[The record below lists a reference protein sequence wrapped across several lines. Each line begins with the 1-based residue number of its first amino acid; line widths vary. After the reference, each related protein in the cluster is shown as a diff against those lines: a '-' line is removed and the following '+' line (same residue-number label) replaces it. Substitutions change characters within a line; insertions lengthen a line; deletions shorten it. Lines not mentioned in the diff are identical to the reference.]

1 MRLKQA
7 FKYQLFSSLKAV
19 GIYYGIMITIR
30 LAMVMIFIISGNE
43 KSTMSAIETNSMVFM
58 GFLGVYSIIEDFKF
72 FLQNGY
78 SRKSLIKLY
87 TCQFLI
93 IGAIIS
99 VIEIILAIACA
110 SVMNYSSL
118 FTQLYG
124 SQSLMMQFLWLW
136 GIYGII
142 GAVALLI
149 TIIYY
154 RLSKYARI
162 ILLMAVP
169 IALMTLVPAIDYY
182 LMDGVVMSAIY
193 DFILYFFGL
202 QGSVNMIAP
211 VINFAIVFVI
221 ACVLAYIAIKK
232 MPVFK

>member
-7 FKYQLFSSLKAV
+7 FKYQLCSSLKAV

-30 LAMVMIFIISGNE
+30 LAMVIIFIISGNE

>member
-7 FKYQLFSSLKAV
+7 FKYQLCSCLKAV
-19 GIYYGIMITIR
+19 GIFYGIMIVIR
-30 LAMVMIFIISGNE
+30 FAMVMIFIISGNE
-43 KSTMSAIETNSMVFM
+43 KSTMSAMESNSMVFM

-87 TCQFLI
+87 TCQFLV
-93 IGAIIS
+93 IGAILS
-99 VIEIILAIACA
+99 VIEIILSIASA

-118 FTQLYG
+118 FTQVYG
-124 SQSLMMQFLWLW
+124 TQSLIMQFLWLW
-136 GIYGII
+136 GIYCII
-142 GAVALLI
+142 GAISLLM

-162 ILLMAVP
+162 ILLMALP
-169 IALMTLVPAIDYY
+169 IAIITLVPAIDYY
-182 LMDGVVMSAIY
+182 IMNGVVMSVIY

-202 QGSVNMIAP
+202 QGSVNLVAP
-211 VINFAIVFVI
+211 VMNFIIVFVI
-221 ACVLAYIAIKK
+221 ACGLAYVAIRK

>member
-7 FKYQLFSSLKAV
+7 FKYQLCSSLKAV

-124 SQSLMMQFLWLW
+124 SQSLMIQFLWLW